1 MTPPPMTQQGR
12 NRGTA
17 MSNDINEFDD
27 EDEYDVWDD
36 EDGDWDEEDE

>member
-1 MTPPPMTQQGR
+1 
-12 NRGTA
+12 